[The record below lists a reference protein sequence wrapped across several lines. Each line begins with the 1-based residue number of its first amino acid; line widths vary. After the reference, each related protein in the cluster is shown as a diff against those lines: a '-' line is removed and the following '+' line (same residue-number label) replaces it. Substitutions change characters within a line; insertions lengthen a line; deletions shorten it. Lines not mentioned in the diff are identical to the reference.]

1 MDLKSLPAAALGWLR
16 RFRCLAVMVLLGLIL
31 RENYPFSHFP
41 MYSSFSRRT
50 YFIYLSNLA
59 GEPRRTR
66 DLSLS
71 SSGLKKIFDRYRR
84 EELLR
89 FANDGEQRV
98 PLAEKA
104 AGEDLLHY
112 LDGLT
117 ASHPG
122 QPERLRDAE
131 IRHVTISQE
140 NDSLILGTKVIAERR

>member
-1 MDLKSLPAAALGWLR
+1 MDLKSLLAATLGWLR

-31 RENYPFSHFP
+31 RENYPFSNFP
-41 MYSSFSRRT
+41 MYSAFSPRT
-50 YFIYLSNLA
+50 YFIYLCNSA

-66 DLSLS
+66 DLGLS

-89 FANDGEQRV
+89 FANAGDQRV

-104 AGEDLLHY
+104 AGEDLLRY

-117 ASHPG
+117 AS
-122 QPERLRDAE
+122 QRARTERLPDAE
-131 IRHVTISQE
+131 IRHVAISQE
-140 NDSLILGTKVIAERR
+140 KDSLILRTKVIAQR

>member
-1 MDLKSLPAAALGWLR
+1 MDFKSLPAAALRWPR
-16 RFRCLAVMVLLGLIL
+16 RFRCLAVMVLLGLTL

-41 MYSSFSRRT
+41 MYSTFSRRT
-50 YFIYLSNLA
+50 YFIYLSNSA

-66 DLSLS
+66 DLGLS

-89 FANDGEQRV
+89 FANAGDQRV
-98 PLAEKA
+98 PLAEEA

-117 ASHPG
+117 ASRPART
-122 QPERLRDAE
+122 ERLRDAE